1 MKYIIK
7 YTAPKTGEVSY
18 IEVDS
23 LLQFAVEYMG
33 FDVKWNDD
41 VVYGNNERGGW
52 DVILNGE
59 EVAHYTNEWTRAE
72 VLKDYF
78 RDFEFKN
85 NWKNIQYYTQIGVN
99 KR

>member
-7 YTAPKTGEVSY
+7 YTNQYTNEVTY

-23 LLQFAVEYMG
+23 MVEFAVNYMD
-33 FDVKWNDD
+33 FDIIQ
-41 VVYGNNERGGW
+41 NERGGW
-52 DVILNGE
+52 DVLLLGK

-78 RDFEFKN
+78 RNFERKN
-85 NWKNIQYYTQIGVN
+85 NWKNIEYYTKI
-99 KR
+99 

>member
-7 YTAPKTGEVSY
+7 YTNQYTNEVTY

-23 LLQFAVEYMG
+23 MVEFAVKYLD
-33 FDVKWNDD
+33 FDVIQ
-41 VVYGNNERGGW
+41 NERGGW
-52 DVILNGE
+52 DVLLLGK

-78 RDFEFKN
+78 RDFERKN
-85 NWKNIQYYTQIGVN
+85 NWKNIEYYTKI
-99 KR
+99 

>member
-7 YTAPKTGEVSY
+7 YTNQYTNEVTF

-23 LLQFAVEYMG
+23 MVEFAVKYLD
-33 FDVKWNDD
+33 FDIKWNDD
-41 VVYGNNERGGW
+41 VVYGNFERGGW
-52 DVILNGE
+52 DVFLLGK

-78 RDFEFKN
+78 MDFERKN
-85 NWKNIQYYTQIGVN
+85 NWKNIEYYTKI
-99 KR
+99 